1 MQRSIDAMDGTRRP
15 LFTDVA
21 ELAAQVKDGDTI
33 GVGGLHFCRIP
44 VVLLRALIL
53 RQARHLHYA
62 SWGGGLPLEML
73 LAAGC
78 LDKLTFCFSS
88 LDIFGMAPMFRRA
101 CERREIEVCEM
112 NALAFIQGL
121 HAAQQRLP
129 YMPFQAPVGSD
140 FDSATA
146 SKPLTKPSVAL
157 ASPLPI
163 DLLLL
168 HATRADTAGNVEIDG
183 ALGLDLSMA
192 WAARKT
198 VVTVEEVVPV
208 GALSSRGRGVLPR
221 DIVTA
226 IAVVPGG
233 ALPTASPSFYVA
245 DFRALARA
253 FITVPLEI
261 PETGLGAL
269 SS

>member
-1 MQRSIDAMDGTRRP
+1 MNETRRP

-44 VVLLRALIL
+44 VALLRALIF
-53 RQARHLHYA
+53 RQTRHLHYA
-62 SWGGGLPLEML
+62 GWGGGLPLEML

-101 CERREIEVCEM
+101 CERGEIEVCEK

-121 HAAQQRLP
+121 HAAQQQLP

-140 FDSATA
+140 FDSAIGQ
-146 SKPLTKPSVAL
+146 KPVTERSVAM
-157 ASPLPI
+157 APPLPI
-163 DLLLL
+163 DVLQL
-168 HATRADTAGNVEIDG
+168 HATRADAAGNVEIAG
-183 ALGLDLSMA
+183 ALGLDFSMA
-192 WAARKT
+192 WAARKI
-198 VVTVEEVVPV
+198 VVTVEEIVPA
-208 GALSSRGRGVLPR
+208 GALSSRGRGILPR

-226 IAVVPGG
+226 IALVPGG
-233 ALPTASPSFYVA
+233 ALPTASPSFYVT
-245 DFRALARA
+245 DSGLWREHSSRCRWRFRKQVWSAA
-253 FITVPLEI
+253 
-261 PETGLGAL
+261 